1 VPRWFQSVEVLPH
14 EAPFSAALMRELGL
28 GGIHCGSARNIHPG
42 CLNTDL
48 LRIGERDGRTTE
60 RGRLALVDDSIYF
73 LEHDSTEPYP
83 VEDGAFEWAYSE
95 HFIEH
100 LTLDEAIAWLQEIRR
115 VLAPGGLV
123 RVSTP
128 SLALYLRGYVDPKH
142 EFFVERREVMRGM
155 RVFRER
161 EIPERD
167 AWMVNNL
174 FYQWDHQWLYDFD
187 ELRHVLVEAGFDPAS
202 AVERGFR
209 ESAIP
214 AAGALDLEGR
224 AYQSVYAEAR
234 TPG

>member
-1 VPRWFQSVEVLPH
+1 
-14 EAPFSAALMRELGL
+14 MRELGL
-28 GGIHCGSARNIHPG
+28 PGIHCGSARNIHPV
-42 CLNTDL
+42 CLNPDL
-48 LRIGERDGRTTE
+48 LRIRERGGRTTD
-60 RGRLALVDDSIYF
+60 RGRLALVDERVYF

-83 VEDGAFEWAYSE
+83 VEDGSFEWAYSE

-100 LTLDEAIAWLQEIRR
+100 LTLDEATAWLGDIRR
-115 VLAPGGLV
+115 VLEPGGLV

-128 SLALYLRGYVDPKH
+128 SLALYLRGYVDPTH
-142 EFFVERREVMRGM
+142 EFFVDRREVMKGM

-161 EIPERD
+161 EIPARD

-187 ELRHVLVEAGFDPAS
+187 ELRHVLVEAGFDPATV
-202 AVERGFR
+202 VERQFH

-214 AAGALDLEGR
+214 EAGALDLEGR